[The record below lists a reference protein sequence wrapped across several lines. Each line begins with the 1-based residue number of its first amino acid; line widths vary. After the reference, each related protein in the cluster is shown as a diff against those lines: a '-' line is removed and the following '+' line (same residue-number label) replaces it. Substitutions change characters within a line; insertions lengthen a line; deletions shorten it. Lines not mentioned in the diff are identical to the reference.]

1 MTDPRR
7 LTVARR
13 HVLISIQPINSS
25 LFTDKASFL
34 PQTYRRENLKTPFI
48 EIFDK
53 KKKLKI
59 YKEVME
65 ELHGIIGRKVTEQ
78 KKLHLYLEEL
88 RDIGTFQ
95 ELSIRAHTVF
105 R

>member
-1 MTDPRR
+1 
-7 LTVARR
+7 
-13 HVLISIQPINSS
+13 
-25 LFTDKASFL
+25 
-34 PQTYRRENLKTPFI
+34 
-48 EIFDK
+48 
-53 KKKLKI
+53 
-59 YKEVME
+59 ME

-88 RDIGTFQ
+88 RDIGKFQ